1 MWVKGR
7 IGDVA
12 VAFAYCWHS
21 SCATLHCNNC
31 SGIPTGYAP
40 SHFLS
45 TYELLCTH
53 IHICT
58 DGIVVHIGPDYES
71 TTYYVTQIHIHQP
84 LPFHCLAPICVC
96 VCKWVYSCWN
106 GVNNGKGN
114 GSSLPC
120 THINVMAVECS
131 NFIYNNKHWS
141 VIKCKQKKIK
151 IKKSSNFIGPFPAES
166 RIFNTILLKS

>member
-1 MWVKGR
+1 MNYIPPLCIIQFIWLQTSPPPLFPATINDYFVCEPQTQMWVKGR

-53 IHICT
+53 IHICM

-96 VCKWVYSCWN
+96 VCVSEFT
-106 GVNNGKGN
+106 
-114 GSSLPC
+114 P
-120 THINVMAVECS
+120 VEMEW
-131 NFIYNNKHWS
+131 IMEKEMGHPYH
-141 VIKCKQKKIK
+141 
-151 IKKSSNFIGPFPAES
+151 AH
-166 RIFNTILLKS
+166 TLT